1 MVNGFID
8 LKLNGV
14 SETIKRIAPGSF
26 EPESHWYDKALNAT
40 IHPLVHYFLHLPTE
54 HIIHRY
60 CHLHPKVDRQ
70 KLSDI
75 LTSQTKYF
83 KWGGA
88 DLINVTTEGGKKQM
102 VVIENNSCP
111 SGQKSMPLLEDNVS
125 EGGYKRLI
133 ETAFLPFLKKKKSK
147 DEVLAVLYDKN
158 YMEVSGYAE
167 VIAGL
172 TGEDVYLVPFYDG
185 NTEQHARF
193 DDGVLKILVEDN
205 WLQVRAAF
213 RYVTQRPWNRI
224 PVLTKTQIFNPV
236 LACLAGG
243 RNKMVAAKA
252 YDIYNA
258 ELRNSGLNINIPETM
273 WDVSLHEVPVWV
285 KRLGGH
291 AVVKNPYSNA
301 GQGVYTIMNEEEL
314 EDFMNVE
321 HRYGRFIVQSLI
333 GNYEWSSISS
343 KGKLYQVGTMP
354 NTKGMSFVADLRMM
368 VCSTEEGVRPL
379 CVYARRA
386 RKPLLDRPTEDTT
399 SWDMLGTNLSIKNSD
414 GSWGSDSSRLL
425 LMDRRDFNKLGIGID
440 DLIEA
445 FIQTVLSMTSID
457 NMCKMMV
464 NTKGKFRQRLFK
476 SLNDDTALIN
486 EIMV

>member
-1 MVNGFID
+1 MT
-8 LKLNGV
+8 V
-14 SETIKRIAPGSF
+14 SEQIKRIEPGGF
-26 EPESHWYDKALNAT
+26 EAENHWYDKALNAT
-40 IHPLVHYFLHLPTE
+40 IHPLVHYFLHLPTD
-54 HIIHRY
+54 HIINRY
-60 CHLHPKVDRQ
+60 CHLHPKVNRQ
-70 KLSDI
+70 TLTAI
-75 LTSQTKYF
+75 LKSQTKYF
-83 KWGGA
+83 RWGGA
-88 DLINVTTEGGKKQM
+88 DLINVTTEGAKKQM

-111 SGQKSMPLLEDNVS
+111 SGQKSMPLLEDNQ
-125 EGGYKRLI
+125 EQGGYKRLI
-133 ETAFLPFLKKKKSK
+133 EEGFLPMLKKKSS
-147 DEVLAVLYDKN
+147 DAVLAVLYDKN

-167 VIAGL
+167 VLATS
-172 TGEDVYLVPFYDG
+172 TGEDVFLVPFYDG
-185 NTEQHARF
+185 QWEEHARW
-193 DDGVLKILVEDN
+193 DNGVLEILVDGE
-205 WLQVRAAF
+205 WKRVRAAF

-224 PVLTKTQIFNPV
+224 PVLTKTRILNPV

-258 ELRNSGLNINIPETM
+258 ELRNSGLSINIPETM

-301 GQGVYTIMNEEEL
+301 GQGVYTIMNDREL
-314 EDFMNVE
+314 EEFMNSE
-321 HRYGRFIVQSLI
+321 QRYGRFIVQSLI

-343 KGKLYQVGTMP
+343 KGKLYHVGTMP
-354 NTKGMSFVADLRMM
+354 NQKGMSYVADLRMM
-368 VCSTEEGVRPL
+368 VFTTSEGVRPL

-386 RKPLLDRPTEDTT
+386 RKPLLEKPSADTT
-399 SWDMLGTNLSIKNSD
+399 SWDMLGTNLSIRNED

-457 NMCKMMV
+457 NICQMMV
-464 NTKGKFRQRLFK
+464 NSKGKFRQRLFK
-476 SLNDDTALIN
+476 SMNDDDALLK
-486 EIMV
+486 EIML